1 MDTPSLALAKSDTG
15 HRLTLAFNIL
25 FIAISA
31 MTMIKPAH
39 ASGTVTPTSG
49 WCSNIYDPSTCIYA
63 TELEACAKLA
73 SMQTECKYSPH
84 IVHYHGSE
92 ITGDACFT
100 NDSTGVVCFPVW
112 SGLGWMG
119 TRSICPARTT
129 STSPPCVC
137 ADPYQPD
144 ASGTSCV
151 DNCPAN
157 MSGSPCACDTGYV
170 LNSDGPGCVQEQYTI
185 SEPKDKSKLPDIQPD
200 STSEVTVRVTSA
212 QTNQPKQGAVVR
224 FHIDADISSGGHA
237 HGEEHGRRPRGTIS
251 SDNCVGES
259 GGMPD
264 TYDCTTDPQGYT
276 GFTFKA
282 PAVSGSQSITATCI
296 SDACSGSVTSNIDVK
311 VSGLVPIPASP
322 FYELKEPDP
331 NGGMKNIG
339 STATHKDNH
348 YATPTAITGLGQLAS
363 VYFRII
369 NPGQKLYINDASLPW
384 GGLLDDNADWK
395 PPHQGHRRGDAID
408 IRADSANKKPGEI
421 PFDKFGSVQKQS
433 ASMHGIDAQIHCYK
447 PLPSDKYQLVIARAA
462 NPAACNNYQRWRHF
476 HIVFK

>member
-100 NDSTGVVCFPVW
+100 NDSMGVVCFPVW

-200 STSEVTVRVTSA
+200 STSEVTVRVTSV

-296 SDACSGSVTSNIDVK
+296 STACSGSVTSNIDIK
-311 VSGLVPIPASP
+311 VDGLETIPDSQFYALTESNGVGGNKVIGDNGNHSGNHFLTPEAASILWRLAATYYFKYRQDTSVP
-322 FYELKEPDP
+322 LL
-331 NGGMKNIG
+331 
-339 STATHKDNH
+339 H
-348 YATPTAITGLGQLAS
+348 L
-363 VYFRII
+363 
-369 NPGQKLYINDASLPW
+369 NDASLVW
-384 GGLLDDNADWK
+384 GGKFDIKGNWVK
-395 PPHQGHRRGDAID
+395 PHAGHRKGTVID
-408 IRADSANKKPGEI
+408 IRANALPTAIPESLFTDFEKLTNATKLSDGMTSAIAQLHCSIG
-421 PFDKFGSVQKQS
+421 FDPATNCLGDNNR
-433 ASMHGIDAQIHCYK
+433 HYH
-447 PLPSDKYQLVIARAA
+447 VILLGVD
-462 NPAACNNYQRWRHF
+462 Q
-476 HIVFK
+476 